1 MNYYYDTQAWI
12 PKNVTLMNKAAFE
25 RLEVPMQEALLR
37 IAANTEARGWRTS
50 QEKNKWYVEQL
61 AANGLKVLPP
71 GELFQGGLRQIGER
85 LTAEWLS
92 KAGTDGR
99 SILDEYQRPFPR

>member
-1 MNYYYDTQAWI
+1 
-12 PKNVTLMNKAAFE
+12 MNKAAFD
-25 RLEVPMQEALLR
+25 RLEVPMQQALLR

-71 GELFQGGLRQIGER
+71 SESLQGGLRQIGER
-85 LTAEWLS
+85 LTAEWLA
-92 KAGTDGR
+92 KAGADGQ
-99 SILDEYQRPFPR
+99 SILDEYHGPFPR